1 MSDSTRNIR
10 HHARATALAALRR
23 AIVAGDMFH
32 YDDLVAA
39 AHAAGVTDDELDL
52 LAHDA
57 VRSLLSG
64 AEEPLT
70 ARDVAP
76 PSRGRH

>member
-1 MSDSTRNIR
+1 MSDIGKNTRQQ
-10 HHARATALAALRR
+10 ARTAALTALRR
-23 AIVAGDMFH
+23 AIVDGSMWH

-39 AHAAGVTDDELDL
+39 AHAAGVTDEEMDL

-57 VRSLLSG
+57 VRSLLAG

-70 ARDVAP
+70 QRDLAP
-76 PSRGRH
+76 TGRGHH